1 MKILVTGLS
10 MAYLSGQPLYCY
22 ELCRELNNQGH
33 DVTMMSRLYV
43 QEGEPADREGHK
55 LVENLLAEG
64 INCVLFDE
72 NKCSGYDL
80 ILASEPQSEIIFKS
94 SGSTPVFNIVHS
106 EYNCENPFKNRKEI
120 LNYICIRPS
129 IAAHII
135 CKRSIPPEKVKV
147 IYNGVDR
154 DRFNEKLRL
163 KAVNKGFYHIVVPCT
178 LDGLREK
185 FLNYMIENATEDR
198 RVTLV
203 GMDCG
208 AQLKESPYVEIK
220 PDTFNI
226 QEEMADADEVAG
238 ILLGR
243 VNLEAW
249 SMGIKS
255 TIFDPVTLEH
265 ITIEPPED
273 FDNKHNIKNVV
284 KQIIKLYEQS
294 KSSDSDT
301 LSF

>member
-22 ELCRELNNQGH
+22 ELCRELKKQGH

-43 QEGEPADREGHK
+43 QDGEPADQDGYK
-55 LVENLLAEG
+55 LVKNLLAEG
-64 INCVLFDE
+64 INCVQFDGK
-72 NKCSGYDL
+72 KCSGYDL
-80 ILASEPQSEIIFKS
+80 ILASEPQSSIIFES

-106 EYNCENPFKNRKEI
+106 EYNCENPLENRKEI
-120 LNYICIRPS
+120 LRYICIRPS

-135 CKRSIPPEKVKV
+135 TKRGIPSNKVKV

-154 DRFNEKLRL
+154 NRFCSSIR
-163 KAVNKGFYHIVVPCT
+163 KANRQYYHIVIPCT

-198 RVTLV
+198 RLTLV

-208 AQLKESPYVEIK
+208 AKLKESPYIEIK
-220 PDTFNI
+220 KDTFDI
-226 QEEMADADEVAG
+226 QNEMATADEVAG

-249 SMGIKS
+249 SMGIRS
-255 TIFDPVTLEH
+255 TIFDPVTIEH

-273 FDNKHNIKNVV
+273 FDKKHNIVNVV
-284 KQIIKLYEQS
+284 KQILKLYEQS
-294 KSSDSDT
+294 KSPSGDT